1 MDEVS
6 EFDTR
11 EVAQKVCPFAPA
23 AATVATARPMSM
35 AYYLQA
41 CGRPDLQIVPLY
53 DPHYAPRDGDL
64 IVLEPSRRFFETQRF
79 FDALG
84 NSGMPHSDIRVG
96 PVLASTIYLF
106 DPSVPRTNR
115 DKEKFTLTQLR
126 GEPPRF
132 ENDAQESASTTTSR
146 FGFSD
151 LTRRLIQ

>member
-1 MDEVS
+1 
-6 EFDTR
+6 
-11 EVAQKVCPFAPA
+11 
-23 AATVATARPMSM
+23 M

-41 CGRPDLQIVPLY
+41 CGRADLQIVPLY
-53 DPHYAPRDGDL
+53 DTHYAPRDGDL

-106 DPSVPRTNR
+106 DPSVLGP
-115 DKEKFTLTQLR
+115 KSGQEGFTLTQLR
-126 GEPPRF
+126 SAPPRF
-132 ENDAQESASTTTSR
+132 ENDAQEPASTSTSM

>member
-11 EVAQKVCPFAPA
+11 EVAQNVCPFAPVA
-23 AATVATARPMSM
+23 TTVATARPMSM

-41 CGRPDLQIVPLY
+41 CGREDLRIVPLY
-53 DPHYAPRDGDL
+53 DMHYAPQDGDL

-84 NSGMPHSDIRVG
+84 NSGMPHSEIRVG
-96 PVLASTIYLF
+96 PVLASTIYLL
-106 DPSVPRTNR
+106 DPVVPGPKNG
-115 DKEKFTLTQLR
+115 KEEFTLTQLR
-126 GEPPRF
+126 GAKPRF
-132 ENDAQESASTTTSR
+132 QNGAQETASTNTSR

-151 LTRRLIQ
+151 LTRRLLQ